1 MFYSSLQSS
10 EDSSSERLSD
20 IAKVSASLNDQ
31 DTVKIVLSDSVINAS
46 SVKINTSYDLFQSHE
61 LKVKSQVSP
70 GRPVENQDGIFILI
84 LVVFSLITWA
94 LYTQRKRFN
103 MILSALVMPRVI
115 LQLIREENSILQRLF
130 VVLSIVF
137 ILVFSAFFYQT
148 CLFYG
153 WTIFN
158 AEGFI
163 LFVLCTLMVGLVY
176 FIKLMVIAFV
186 GNVLEADELVREYFY
201 NIFLINLLL
210 ALLLIPIILAGAYMP
225 YLSSNVLIKAGVALF
240 FITLLYRSLRGVYM
254 GSGRTKFSLYHL
266 FLYFCTLEILPLVVL
281 IKLFGRF

>member
-1 MFYSSLQSS
+1 MLYFSLQSS
-10 EDSSSERLSD
+10 EDSAAERPQD
-20 IAKVSASLNDQ
+20 IAKVSVGPNFQ
-31 DTVKIVLSDSVINAS
+31 DSVKIVVSDSTINDSYVQNNA
-46 SVKINTSYDLFQSHE
+46 SYDLFQSHE

-84 LVVFSLITWA
+84 LIVFSLITWA

-137 ILVFSAFFYQT
+137 ILVFSTFFYQT

-158 AEGFI
+158 AEGII
-163 LFVLCTLMVGLVY
+163 LFVICTLMVGLVY

-186 GNVLEADELVREYFY
+186 GNVLEADELVREYLY

-210 ALLLIPIILAGAYMP
+210 AILLIPIILAEAYMP
-225 YLSSNVLIKAGVALF
+225 YIPKDLLIKGGVTLF
-240 FITLLYRSLRGVYM
+240 FITLLYRSLRGIYM